1 MAETLTYDAATDVTT
16 VENLNADEQDSLKV
30 GEQMETEQEQLLA
43 GKYKNA
49 EELEQAYIELQKKLG
64 TPEEATEE
72 TTTEAS
78 EEGEVEA
85 KTEDEPEQDLGD
97 YSFLDTLW
105 DEYQTDELSRDT
117 VNKLKDINPAEMADM
132 YVAYRKEVE
141 KQKPQV
147 LNEQDVTKLKDI
159 AGGPAEYENML
170 QWAQGNLDKQ
180 EIDMFDSVMDRGD
193 PMGAFFAI
201 RSLAYRYQDAVG
213 VQKDLVTGKAA
224 RQDGNQFRSQAE
236 VVAAMSDPRYED
248 DPAYRQDIM
257 RKLDR
262 SKDVKF

>member
-49 EELEQAYIELQKKLG
+49 EDLEQAYIELQKKLG

-85 KTEDEPEQDLGD
+85 KTEAEPEKDLGD

-117 VNKLKDINPAEMADM
+117 VNKLKEINPAEMADM

-213 VQKDLVTGKAA
+213 VQKDLVTGKAV

-236 VVAAMSDPRYED
+236 VVAAMSDPRYD
-248 DPAYRQDIM
+248 NDPAYRQDIM
-257 RKLDR
+257 RKLER
-262 SKDVKF
+262 SNDVQF